1 MCHLIVLGPCG
12 CVSIRGLFLKW
23 LFKIL
28 SGLMPAG
35 SMGKARALKLM
46 RLRFYPTSLG
56 MRYSK
61 FAGMVVVTF
70 V

>member
-1 MCHLIVLGPCG
+1 ME
-12 CVSIRGLFLKW
+12 
-23 LFKIL
+23 
-28 SGLMPAG
+28 
-35 SMGKARALKLM
+35 KARALKLM
-46 RLRFYPTSLG
+46 RLRFYSISLG